1 MKALTIEHV
10 LENNFT
16 PIDCIKYF
24 NPDWNDVECD
34 IYLWEQTCFP
44 FSIETMI
51 KQLNDY
57 ETEIRRQSK
66 N

>member
-34 IYLWEQTCFP
+34 IYLW
-44 FSIETMI
+44 
-51 KQLNDY
+51 
-57 ETEIRRQSK
+57 
-66 N
+66 